1 MTKIPRCRCTEESL
15 EKYGMHLLALSHVYL
30 VPQLKQR
37 CTKDL
42 AQRLTIENVVDVL
55 QLARLCDAPDLSLKC
70 MKLVSK
76 HFKAVEA
83 TEGWRFMQDHDPWL
97 ELDILQFIDETE
109 SVIITTMPFF
119 FFSFLKYKS
128 TNNVFFVSNYCY
140 RKAEEKEGKKAQGST
155 ELVFTA
161 QRGHGVFGTHLHG
174 RLHQRWAVRRGA
186 LQEEGSLQQVLHV
199 PRPPA
204 LDWPFRHV

>member
-109 SVIITTMPFF
+109 SVIITTMPFYF
-119 FFSFLKYKS
+119 FL
-128 TNNVFFVSNYCY
+128 FF
-140 RKAEEKEGKKAQGST
+140 KIQK
-155 ELVFTA
+155 
-161 QRGHGVFGTHLHG
+161 H
-174 RLHQRWAVRRGA
+174 
-186 LQEEGSLQQVLHV
+186 
-199 PRPPA
+199 
-204 LDWPFRHV
+204 